1 MDEDTMELVFEYN
14 DEQMRSLH
22 LIDGLGLSEE
32 EIDIPVNNVM
42 EFAIDIRRNDPGVTL
57 AG

>member
-1 MDEDTMELVFEYN
+1 MELVFEYN